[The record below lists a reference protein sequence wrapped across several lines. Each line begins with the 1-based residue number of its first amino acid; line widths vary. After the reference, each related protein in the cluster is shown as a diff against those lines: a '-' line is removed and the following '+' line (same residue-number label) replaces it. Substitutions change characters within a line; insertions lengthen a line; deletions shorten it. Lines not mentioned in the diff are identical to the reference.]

1 MAALIHIETST
12 NVCSVALSQD
22 SKICW
27 NKENHEGQSH
37 SVLLGMYVDELLN
50 FTRESGI
57 SLDGVVVSCGPGS
70 YTGLRIGVSTAKG
83 LAYGLDIP
91 LLSVNTLQIMANHM
105 VKNIHVDDHTWLCP
119 MIDARRMEV
128 YTSFYDKNLHLV
140 RNIQA
145 EIIDENSYS
154 DILKERKILCF
165 GNGAEKCKKVL
176 THPNI
181 EFIDHINPLAKDMV
195 ELAEKAFFNREFQD
209 VAYFEPFYL
218 KEFVATTPKNKV
230 IGD

>member
-1 MAALIHIETST
+1 MFLIHIETST
-12 NVCSVALSQD
+12 SVCSVALSQD
-22 SKICW
+22 SKIVW
-27 NKENHEGQSH
+27 NREDYEGQSH
-37 SVLLGMYVDELLN
+37 SVLLGKYVEELLA
-50 FTRESGI
+50 FARESGI

-83 LAYGLDIP
+83 IAYGLDLP
-91 LLSVNTLQIMANHM
+91 LLSVNTLQVMANYV
-105 VKNIHVDDHTWLCP
+105 VKNIDIDDNIWLCP

-140 RNIQA
+140 RDIQA

-154 DILKERKILCF
+154 DILKEKKILCF

-176 THPNI
+176 NHPNI
-181 EFIDHINPLAKDMV
+181 EFVNNINPLAKDMV
-195 ELAEKAFFNREFQD
+195 DLAEKAFLNKEFQD

-230 IGD
+230 

>member
-1 MAALIHIETST
+1 MANLIHIETST

-22 SKICW
+22 GKILW
-27 NKENHEGQSH
+27 NKENYEGQSH
-37 SVLLGMYVDELLN
+37 SVLLGKYIEELVN
-50 FTRESGI
+50 FTRESTI

-83 LAYGLDIP
+83 LAYGLDLP
-91 LLSVNTLQIMANHM
+91 LLSVNTLQIMANH
-105 VKNIHVDDHTWLCP
+105 VIKSRETDEQTWLCP

-128 YTSFYDKNLHLV
+128 YTSFYNKNGQLM
-140 RNIQA
+140 RDIQA

-154 DILKERKILCF
+154 DVLKERKILCF

-176 THPNI
+176 TSPDI
-181 EFIDHINPLAKDMV
+181 EFIDNVHPLAKDMV
-195 ELAEKAFFNREFQD
+195 ELAEEAFLNKEFQD

-230 IGD
+230 I

>member
-1 MAALIHIETST
+1 MTLIHIETST
-12 NVCSVALSQD
+12 NVCSVALSRD
-22 SKICW
+22 SEILW
-27 NKENHEGQSH
+27 NKENYEGQSH
-37 SVLLGMYVDELLN
+37 SVLLGKYVEELLN
-50 FTRESGI
+50 FARESGI

-83 LAYGLDIP
+83 LAYGLDLP
-91 LLSVNTLQIMANHM
+91 LLSVNTLQVMANHV
-105 VKNIHVDDHTWLCP
+105 VKNIGVDDNTWLCP

-128 YTSFYDKNLHLV
+128 YTSFYDKTLHLV
-140 RNIQA
+140 RDIQA

-154 DILKERKILCF
+154 EILKERKILCF

-181 EFIDHINPLAKDMV
+181 EFINNIHPLAKDMV
-195 ELAEKAFFNREFQD
+195 ELAEKAFLNKEFQD

-218 KEFVATTPKNKV
+218 KEFVVTTPKNKV
-230 IGD
+230 V

>member
-22 SKICW
+22 NRILW
-27 NKENHEGQSH
+27 NKENHKEQSH
-37 SVLLGMYVDELLN
+37 SVLLGKYMDELLN
-50 FTRESGI
+50 FVRTTGI

-83 LAYGLDIP
+83 LAYGLDLP
-91 LLSVNTLQIMANHM
+91 LLSVNTLQIMANHV
-105 VKNIHVDDHTWLCP
+105 VKKIYVDDNTRLCP

-140 RNIQA
+140 RDIQA

-154 DILKERKILCF
+154 DLLKERRIVCF
-165 GNGAEKCKKVL
+165 GNGAGKCKAVL
-176 THPNI
+176 NHPNI
-181 EFIDHINPLAKDMV
+181 EFIDNISPLAKDMI
-195 ELAEKAFFNREFQD
+195 ELAGKAFLNREFQD
-209 VAYFEPFYL
+209 IAYFEPFYL
-218 KEFVATTPKNKV
+218 KEFVATTPRNKV
-230 IGD
+230 IES